1 MDHITNN
8 THLKIQNAKNIKNLF
23 QNVLNKLEEE
33 QWIRNYINEETA
45 FTRKRILTSS
55 VVVKLLFARVFLSL
69 SCFLCFQFSS
79 SKNRIT
85 KQAFSK
91 ARKQISHLLFQQL
104 NSDLIQEF
112 YQSFRLNRFQNKY
125 LLFAIDGTTLEIP
138 NTKHLREIFGH
149 TQGQKGAKQIARASA
164 SCIYDVWN
172 HLIVS
177 SRIDCY
183 STSEREMAIEM
194 MDEIRE
200 KECFLGKELL
210 YLMDRGYYSFS
221 LLTYFLSNHQKFLF
235 RVKKSVLQKYFK
247 QTRSE
252 DIVKEVD
259 LTRLCPKGKE
269 KELEKL
275 GNKTLITLRFTK
287 VLLSTGEEEYL
298 LSNVED
304 IPLEELKQL
313 YFQRW
318 NIEENYKFL
327 KHKMDL
333 ENFSGKTKNTVL
345 QDFYSAIINANI
357 QQLIAQ
363 CVKKKETKKGTPY
376 QVNQNLL
383 VGFYRR
389 EIAGNILKRKSL
401 LLHRI
406 SKIIR
411 LLSDIPLVTPPP
423 NRSFPRNI
431 NDRVRANLHFS
442 NYRPA

>member
-1 MDHITNN
+1 MV
-8 THLKIQNAKNIKNLF
+8 IK
-23 QNVLNKLEEE
+23 
-33 QWIRNYINEETA
+33 
-45 FTRKRILTSS
+45 
-55 VVVKLLFARVFLSL
+55 KLL
-69 SCFLCFQFSS
+69 
-79 SKNRIT
+79 T
-85 KQAFSK
+85 K
-91 ARKQISHLLFQQL
+91 L
-104 NSDLIQEF
+104 
-112 YQSFRLNRFQNKY
+112 
-125 LLFAIDGTTLEIP
+125 
-138 NTKHLREIFGH
+138 
-149 TQGQKGAKQIARASA
+149 
-164 SCIYDVWN
+164 
-172 HLIVS
+172 
-177 SRIDCY
+177 
-183 STSEREMAIEM
+183 
-194 MDEIRE
+194 
-200 KECFLGKELL
+200 
-210 YLMDRGYYSFS
+210 
-221 LLTYFLSNHQKFLF
+221 
-235 RVKKSVLQKYFK
+235 
-247 QTRSE
+247 
-252 DIVKEVD
+252 
-259 LTRLCPKGKE
+259 
-269 KELEKL
+269 
-275 GNKTLITLRFTK
+275 LITLRFTK

-442 NYRPA
+442 NYRPS